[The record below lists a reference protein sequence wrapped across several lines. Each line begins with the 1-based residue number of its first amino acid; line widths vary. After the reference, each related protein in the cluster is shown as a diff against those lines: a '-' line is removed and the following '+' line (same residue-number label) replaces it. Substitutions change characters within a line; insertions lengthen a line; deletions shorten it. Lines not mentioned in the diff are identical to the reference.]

1 MANILITGA
10 NGFIGS
16 HLTEKF
22 LEEKHNV
29 YCFVR
34 KTSDLSL
41 LDSKDI
47 HLRYGDITDY
57 QSLEKAL
64 NNIDIVI
71 HNAGLASD
79 WGSIDLFRRINL
91 AGTKNIAEASNK
103 NGISRIVFI
112 STTAI
117 YGFNH
122 ITEVTENSTPNP
134 TYNYAFSK
142 LEAEEFLFSFGRKNK
157 IDITVIRPGNVYGP
171 DDHTFMEKY
180 INAMLKK
187 QMAFINHG
195 ESLTCPTY
203 VTNLTDAVYL
213 AAFSEEAINEA
224 FNITDGLEI
233 NWKEFTGAIA
243 EELGIPNPKLSIPL
257 NFALF
262 LASISEC
269 LYNLFKIKHPPL
281 LTRYRMYNGGT
292 NYTFSVQKVK
302 NLLKYTPQ
310 VEFKESIKNTVN
322 WYKNKHIE
330 IDW

>member
-22 LEEKHNV
+22 LQKNHNV

-41 LDSKDI
+41 LKDKNV

-57 QSLEKAL
+57 KSLKDAL
-64 NNIDIVI
+64 IGIDIVI

-79 WGSIDLFRRINL
+79 WGSIDLFRQINL
-91 AGTKNIAEASNK
+91 NGSINVAEASSK
-103 NGISRIVFI
+103 NGISKIVFI

-122 ITEVTENSTPNP
+122 KSEVTENSTPNP

-142 LEAEEFLFSFGRKNK
+142 LEAEEFLFSFGKKNN

-171 DDHTFMEKY
+171 DDHTFIEKY
-180 INAMLKK
+180 IAAMLKN

-195 ESLTCPTY
+195 KSLTCPTY

-213 AAFSEEAINEA
+213 ATFSDKAKNEA
-224 FNITDGLEI
+224 FNITDGLKI
-233 NWKEFTGAIA
+233 NWNEFTEAIA
-243 EELGIPNPKLSIPL
+243 DELEIPNPKLSIPL
-257 NFALF
+257 GFALF
-262 LASISEC
+262 LASISEW
-269 LYNLFKIKHPPL
+269 LYKLLKIKHPPL

-292 NYTFSVQKVK
+292 NYTFSVQKAR
-302 NLLKYTPQ
+302 NLLQYAPQ
-310 VEFKESIKNTVN
+310 VDFRMGIKNTVN
-322 WYKNKHIE
+322 WYKKKHVK
-330 IDW
+330 